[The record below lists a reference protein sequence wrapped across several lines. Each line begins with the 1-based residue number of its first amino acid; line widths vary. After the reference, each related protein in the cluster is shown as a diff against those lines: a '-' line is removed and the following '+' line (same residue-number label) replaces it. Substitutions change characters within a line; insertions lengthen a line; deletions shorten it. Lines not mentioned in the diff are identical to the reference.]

1 MFFFNKETL
10 EDYISYKLL
19 SVDTLTWRCLRVPS
33 SCSMVCEIKIP
44 FTLCVSFNDF
54 LPVASRAF
62 NFFDLSE
69 IVERFPICLKKVDL
83 KEKFRK
89 AGLIDLILALDPLF
103 LSGRLMSG
111 SEVVPG
117 PHFLIDFLRTGSG

>member
-1 MFFFNKETL
+1 M
-10 EDYISYKLL
+10 
-19 SVDTLTWRCLRVPS
+19 PS

-83 KEKFRK
+83 KEKISKGGSNRLNPSLGSAF
-89 AGLIDLILALDPLF
+89 LIRASDVRVG
-103 LSGRLMSG
+103 SCSG
-111 SEVVPG
+111 SAFFDRFP
-117 PHFLIDFLRTGSG
+117 